1 MRLATAYG
9 LWLGGAEAHARGGDT
24 FPVENP
30 ATHETICR
38 VARADA
44 DDVEHAVEVAKKSGL
59 DWARYSGEQRAAVL
73 RRGAGIL
80 RDRLPELTDAEVAQT
95 GRPVREMRAQLARLP
110 EWYDYF
116 AAIAETHEDSV
127 PPFGPDHLNY
137 TRRVPLGVVGL
148 ITPWNHPLLILTKKV
163 APALAAGNAVV
174 VKPSE
179 LAPVSALLLGRILS
193 EAGLPDGAYNVVTGY
208 GAEAGKA
215 LTEHPHIAK
224 VDITG
229 GTETG
234 KAAAAAA
241 AGSHLAHFS
250 GELGGKAAVV
260 VFDDIDAERAV
271 AAAMFA
277 GFIASGQTCVQG
289 ARVLVHA
296 DRLAEFTDRLAARAS
311 DIVVGDPT
319 DPATQ
324 MGPLVSPDQLERTEN
339 YVRLP
344 HEEGAR
350 LRSGGQR
357 SREPPLDRGYF
368 YAPTVFTDVSP
379 GMRIAQEEVFGPL
392 VCVMGFGSEQEAIDI
407 ANDTQYGL
415 SSSVWSSNLGRAH
428 RIAHALN
435 TGVVWINDHHRIA
448 PASPWGGFKMSGIG
462 RENGRVAYDSYTQL
476 QNIVVNLTNERF
488 DWYVEDVRGL
498 RYS

>member
-1 MRLATAYG
+1 MRLATNYG
-9 LWLGGAEAHARGGDT
+9 LWLGGAEAPARSGDT
-24 FPVENP
+24 LAVENP
-30 ATHETICR
+30 ATREIICHA
-38 VARADA
+38 ARGDA
-44 DDVEHAVEVAKKSGL
+44 DDVERAVQGAKKSWP
-59 DWARYSGEQRAAVL
+59 DWARYPGERRAAVL
-73 RRGAGIL
+73 RRAAGLL
-80 RDRLPELTDAEVAQT
+80 RDRLPELIDAEVAQT

-127 PPFGPDHLNY
+127 PPFGPQHLNY

-179 LAPVSALLLGRILS
+179 IAPVSALMLGRILS
-193 EAGLPDGAYNVVTGY
+193 EAGLPDGAYNVITGY
-208 GAEAGKA
+208 GGEAGKA
-215 LTEHPHIAK
+215 LTEHPDIAK
-224 VDITG
+224 IDVTG

-234 KAAAAAA
+234 KAVAAA
-241 AGSHLAHFS
+241 AGAHLAEFS

-260 VFDDIDAERAV
+260 VFDDVDTERAV

-289 ARVLVHA
+289 ARVLVHV
-296 DRLAEFTDRLAARAS
+296 DRLAEVTDRLVARTS
-311 DIVVGDPT
+311 EIRVGDPT

-324 MGPLVSPDQLERTEN
+324 MGPLVSRGQLERTEN
-339 YVRLP
+339 YVRLA

-350 LRSGGQR
+350 LLTGGAR
-357 SREPPLDRGYF
+357 LEEPPLDRGYF
-368 YAPTVFTDVSP
+368 HAPTVFSDVSP
-379 GMRIAQEEVFGPL
+379 DTRIAREEVFGPL
-392 VCVMGFGSEQEAIDI
+392 VCLMGFGSEQEAIDI
-407 ANDTQYGL
+407 ANATEYGL
-415 SSSVWSSNLGRAH
+415 SSSVWTSDVGRAH
-428 RIAHALN
+428 RVAHALDS
-435 TGVVWINDHHRIA
+435 GVVWINDHHRIA
-448 PASPWGGFKMSGIG
+448 PASPWGGVKMSGIG

-476 QNIVVNLTNERF
+476 QNVVVNLTDERF
-488 DWYVEDVRGL
+488 DWYVDDVSGL

>member
-1 MRLATAYG
+1 MTLATNYG
-9 LWLGGAEAHARGGDT
+9 LWLDGAEASAHSGDTLAVEDPATQQTICHVARGT
-24 FPVENP
+24 
-30 ATHETICR
+30 
-38 VARADA
+38 A
-44 DDVEHAVEVAKKSGL
+44 DDVERAVQTARKAWP
-59 DWARYSGEQRAAVL
+59 DWAGHPGPARAAVL
-73 RRGAGIL
+73 RRAAGIL
-80 RDRLPELTDAEVAQT
+80 RDRLPDLVDAEVAQT

-127 PPFGPDHLNY
+127 PPFGPQHLNY
-137 TRRVPLGVVGL
+137 TRRVPLGVVAL

-163 APALAAGNAVV
+163 APALAAGNTVV

-179 LAPVSALLLGRILS
+179 IAPVSALLLGDILS
-193 EAGLPDGAYNVVTGY
+193 QAGLPDGAYNVLTGY
-208 GAEAGKA
+208 GAEAGQP
-215 LTEHPHIAK
+215 LTEHPEVGK

-234 KAAAAAA
+234 KAVAAA
-241 AGSHLAHFS
+241 AGSHLAQFS

-260 VFDDIDAERAV
+260 VFDDVDIERAV

-289 ARVLVHA
+289 ARVLVHV
-296 DRLAEFTDRLAARAS
+296 DRWAEFTDRLAARTNE
-311 DIVVGDPT
+311 IVVGDPT

-324 MGPLVSPDQLERTEN
+324 MGPLVSRGQLDRTEN
-339 YVRLP
+339 YVRLA

-350 LRSGGQR
+350 LLAGGARLQ
-357 SREPPLDRGYF
+357 EPPLDRGYF
-368 YAPTVFTDVSP
+368 HAPTVFSDVAP
-379 GMRIAQEEVFGPL
+379 DMRIAREEVFGPL
-392 VCVMGFGSEQEAIDI
+392 ICVMGFSSEQEAIDI
-407 ANDTQYGL
+407 ANDTEYGL
-415 SSSVWSSNLGRAH
+415 SSSVWTSDLGRAH
-428 RIAHALN
+428 RVAHALDS
-435 TGVVWINDHHRIA
+435 GVVWINDHHRIA

-476 QNIVVNLTNERF
+476 QNIVVNLTDERF